1 MHIVYNCLPV
11 IQHLRYD
18 PNNTNVQDAGT
29 CLGTLAV
36 HNPRFRVSVRQGTL
50 LAIDMRPQLLWM
62 YVLCALVTYQYM
74 LQIQCL
80 CFKHAGS
87 ETKKKGP
94 SVSSTVRCR
103 LATGVSES
111 HPFLGVVFQNAY
123 GCFQKIGVLQ
133 IELWK

>member
-62 YVLCALVTYQYM
+62 YVLCTLVTYQYM

-87 ETKKKGP
+87 ETKKIENP
-94 SVSSTVRCR
+94 RC
-103 LATGVSES
+103 
-111 HPFLGVVFQNAY
+111 
-123 GCFQKIGVLQ
+123 LQ
-133 IELWK
+133 QFDVD